1 MRIPDKV
8 KIGPYIYRV
17 KQRQEEYRDDNG
29 NLLWGEISYT
39 RQEIMLGPAP
49 SEERRGAAFLHE
61 AIHGIL
67 EVAGYGD
74 TDQAVKIETII
85 EVLGTGLY
93 EFLTENGLLAGGDE
107 DGEDKAQ

>member
-8 KIGPYIYRV
+8 KIGPYEYRV
-17 KQRQEEYRDDNG
+17 RQRQEEYRDSSG

-39 RQEIMLGPAP
+39 KQEIILGPAP
-49 SEERRGAAFLHE
+49 SHARESAAFLHE
-61 AIHGIL
+61 VMHGIL
-67 EVAGYGD
+67 EIAGYGD
-74 TDQAVKIETII
+74 ADQAVKIENII

-93 EFLTENGLLAGGDE
+93 EFLTENGFLAGGDE